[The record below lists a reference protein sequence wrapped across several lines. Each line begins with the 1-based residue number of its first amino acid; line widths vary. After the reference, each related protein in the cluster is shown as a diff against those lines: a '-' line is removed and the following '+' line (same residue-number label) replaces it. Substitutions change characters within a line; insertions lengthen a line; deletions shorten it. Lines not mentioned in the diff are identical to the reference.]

1 MSALN
6 ATRLQRA
13 EHYFSPYAV
22 VLPAADTLEEALKPE
37 YWAHVASKLRQGDT
51 IRIMPEDGSYY
62 AEALVRAT
70 GTGFAKVEL
79 LRHIP
84 FDETDADQVPDTI
97 EVKWGGPHDKWRI
110 IRRSDGHVLARG
122 LDKADAL
129 RESLNYARLAA

>member
-13 EHYFSPYAV
+13 DHYFSDYAV
-22 VLPAADTLEEALKPE
+22 VLPGADTLEDALKPE
-37 YWAHVASKLRQGDT
+37 YWAHVAPKLRQGDT
-51 IRIMPEDGSYY
+51 IRIIPEDDSYF

-70 GTGFAKVEL
+70 GTGFAKLEL

-84 FDETDADQVPDTI
+84 FDAAQTEAVPDTV
-97 EVKWGGPHDKWRI
+97 EVKWGGPHDKWRV

-122 LDKADAL
+122 LDKAAAL